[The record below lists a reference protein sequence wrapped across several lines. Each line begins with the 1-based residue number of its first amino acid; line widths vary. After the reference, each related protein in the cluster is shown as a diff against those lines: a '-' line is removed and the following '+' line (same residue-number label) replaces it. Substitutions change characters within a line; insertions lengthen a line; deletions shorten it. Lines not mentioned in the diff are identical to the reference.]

1 MNDIKHTRVP
11 NEIDRR
17 GELEQGDKVIYAAIR
32 RYMNKTSRECFP
44 SLSTIATTLQCSRT
58 KIIKAIERLVATG
71 LLEKTND
78 GRKNHYRFPETEFD
92 KKFEAFTDEFL
103 ELDIP
108 LNIKEYYMD
117 VQHFF
122 RDKDKRNG
130 KGKCGYSN
138 AELARRTGIT
148 VPSVKKYNT
157 YLIERGYMQ
166 EEQTELKDAAGF
178 PVVQKIFDL
187 DKFQQAALWAKA
199 VTEKIVQHDDEIE
212 ELKATNAEL
221 KAENKEMRK
230 RMDEL
235 EAVVAAGKKK
245 EALERNKVVDCTFPM
260 D

>member
-17 GELEQGDKVIYAAIR
+17 GDLEQGDKVIYAAIR

-187 DKFQQAALWAKA
+187 NKFQQAALWAKA
-199 VTEKIVQHDDEIE
+199 VTEQITKNTADIENVQQEQDKTNKRV
-212 ELKATNAEL
+212 ELLEARL
-221 KAENKEMRK
+221 K
-230 RMDEL
+230 EL
-235 EAVVAAGKKK
+235 EDYKRAKEKE
-245 EALERNKVVDCTFPM
+245 EALERNRVVDCSFPM